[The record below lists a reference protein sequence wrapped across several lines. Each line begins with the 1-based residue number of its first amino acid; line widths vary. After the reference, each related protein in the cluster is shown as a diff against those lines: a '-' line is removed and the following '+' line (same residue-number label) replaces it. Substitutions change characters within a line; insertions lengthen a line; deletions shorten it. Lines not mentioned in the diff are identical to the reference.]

1 MFASSKQL
9 LLASAILFA
18 ALPAAAAEESNTV
31 APSSSAKAIVKCPGI
46 ISVPMTADAEQSL
59 PLRLLGNLA
68 CGSTVVILSDTEG
81 YTAQIRTRDGREGYV
96 ALMYLATGTD
106 SQPVP
111 AAPAGPAAATPANGV
126 VRWHAGAPGCDEFVS
141 HGRHVESITAN
152 GITVQV
158 SLQDTGWKYRANLA
172 VSNQTGSTIDVQ
184 PGIITLDELEP
195 LLRNLPA
202 TDTSKIAHTSTH
214 QVLWTLADA
223 VPSPSAVTNSSG
235 TADRLAH
242 RSYPTT
248 DYLNPHITLAS
259 LRPAAFAR
267 TQSVNVEAIALKPVA
282 LDSQKNT
289 AGIMWF
295 ARDERAHELSLRVPV
310 GDMVFDFSFAF
321 EDHK

>member
-1 MFASSKQL
+1 MFAFSRQL

-46 ISVPMTADAEQSL
+46 TSVPMTADAEQSL
-59 PLRLLGNLA
+59 PLRLVGNLA
-68 CGSTVVILSDTEG
+68 CGSAVVILSDTEG
-81 YTAQIRTRDGREGYV
+81 YTAQIRTGDGKEGYV
-96 ALMYLATGTD
+96 ALMYLVTGTA
-106 SQPVP
+106 SQPAP
-111 AAPAGPAAATPANGV
+111 EAPAGPTAATATNGV

-141 HGRHVESITAN
+141 GGRHVESIAAN

-158 SLQDTGWKYRANLA
+158 SLQDTGWKYRANVA
-172 VSNQTGSTIDVQ
+172 VSNQTSSTIDVQ

-223 VPSPSAVTNSSG
+223 IPSPSAVANSSG
-235 TADRLAH
+235 KADRLAH
-242 RSYPTT
+242 RSYPTA
-248 DYLNPHITLAS
+248 DYLSPRMTLAS
-259 LRPAAFAR
+259 ARPAAFER
-267 TQSVNVEAIALKPVA
+267 TESVNVGAIALRPVA

-295 ARDERAHELSLRVPV
+295 ARDERAQELSLRVPV
-310 GDMVFDFSFAF
+310 GDIVFDFSFAF